1 MKLRLLLPSTVAAV
15 LVASFAFAQPPAK
28 GWKSSITDPT
38 SPTGALTHITKSS
51 SAQIKVGSGSVTF
64 ILKLNG
70 VLDGFDTPVM
80 STNNTVEFVFL
91 VNGGTHTKGFS
102 FDLAAGKT
110 DNSLTKF
117 PVSLSDAGTWGSVL
131 SPGEPIEVRQVRV
144 IETGTGALF
153 GVDGFTT
160 K

>member
-1 MKLRLLLPSTVAAV
+1 MKLRLVSVSVVAAAT
-15 LVASFAFAQPPAK
+15 VASFAWAQPPAK

-38 SPTGALTHITKSS
+38 TATGAVTHITKSS
-51 SAQIKVGSGSVTF
+51 SAQIKVGSGAVTF
-64 ILKLNG
+64 VLKLNG
-70 VLDGFDTPVM
+70 VHDAMDMPVD
-80 STNNTVEFVFL
+80 SAGNTVEFVFL
-91 VNGGTHTKGFS
+91 VNGMTRTKGFG
-102 FDLAAGKT
+102 FDLFGGKT

-117 PVSLSDAGTWGSVL
+117 PVSLSDAGTWGAML

-144 IETGTGALF
+144 IEVGTGNIF